1 MYQEVCVIRTMALQS
16 KCCLGVSR
24 VMRKSRTI
32 GFSLILHLDIQKRAP
47 AVSICYTLRL
57 KSVSVSKY
65 LGLLLTIKMH

>member
-1 MYQEVCVIRTMALQS
+1 MALQS

-32 GFSLILHLDIQKRAP
+32 GFSLILHLDIQ
-47 AVSICYTLRL
+47 STCGYTLQL